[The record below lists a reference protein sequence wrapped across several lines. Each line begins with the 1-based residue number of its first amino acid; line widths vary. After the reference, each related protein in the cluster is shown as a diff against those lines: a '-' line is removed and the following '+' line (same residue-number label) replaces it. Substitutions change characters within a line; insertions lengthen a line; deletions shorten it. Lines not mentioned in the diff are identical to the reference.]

1 MKRESLQSL
10 LEEVQSG
17 ALSVEEGLHRLE
29 GFPVRD
35 LGHTRL
41 DTHRELRCGF
51 PEVVFGEGK
60 SQGELVAITEALVER
75 HERLLVTRID
85 EGTAR
90 LLREHLGRGELHPRA
105 GAFTVGEPQA
115 DQGTGRVLV
124 VSAGTSDAPV
134 AEEAIVTARMMGAR
148 VECLF
153 DVGVAGI
160 HRVIEETDLLRS
172 ARVLVCVAGMEGALP
187 SVVAGLV
194 DRPVIALPTSVGY
207 GASFGGLSALLTM
220 MNTCAAGVSVVNID
234 NGFGAGYVAALI
246 NRTEQGAPLQE
257 LHPEPRRAP
266 STSLPTKN
274 VQTEGAK

>member
-10 LEEVQSG
+10 LEEVQTG
-17 ALSVEEGLHRLE
+17 TLSVEEGLHRLE

-75 HERLLVTRID
+75 HGKLLVTRID
-85 EGTAR
+85 EETAR

-105 GAFTVGEPQA
+105 GAFTVGEPRE

-124 VSAGTSDAPV
+124 VSAGTADAPV
-134 AEEAIVTARMMGAR
+134 AEEAVVTARMMGAR

-153 DVGVAGI
+153 DVGVAGV

-172 ARVLVCVAGMEGALP
+172 AQVLVCVAGMEGALP

-207 GASFGGLSALLTM
+207 GANFAGLSALLTM

-234 NGFGAGYVAALI
+234 NGFGAGYVSALI
-246 NRTEQGAPLQE
+246 NRAEQGAPVHE
-257 LHPEPRRAP
+257 LHPEPRHTP
-266 STSLPTKN
+266 STSHPTKN
-274 VQTEGAK
+274 GNTERAK